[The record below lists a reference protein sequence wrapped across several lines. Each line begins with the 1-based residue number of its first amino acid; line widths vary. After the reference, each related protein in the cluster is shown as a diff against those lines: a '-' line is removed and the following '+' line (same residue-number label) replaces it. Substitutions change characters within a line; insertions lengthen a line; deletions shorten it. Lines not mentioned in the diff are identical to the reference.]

1 MGLKGEK
8 RNKMKKEEVHL
19 NGTKRKTVK
28 KLVFGRN
35 RQQTAQ
41 RAQVATPLV
50 GTSPPLDPPTL
61 PADLCLRQEG

>member
-8 RNKMKKEEVHL
+8 RSKMKKEEVRL
-19 NGTKRKTVK
+19 NGTKMKAVK
-28 KLVFGRN
+28 KLIFGRN